1 MYVCYFFSSV
11 SPFRSNKKIAEHQEY
26 AGSGYPIILNV
37 RLFGNSYRFRGSV
50 QSSVI
55 QLSAQSVLILNF
67 LNLTL
72 PFLKERS
79 ISLIYPHFGHLI
91 SIFPVVIVTLSKT
104 RHSHRLHLTITF
116 CSNRVISRP
125 SPEISSYNRMDSQD
139 IPAPVI
145 RAVSF
150 VSQEPF

>member
-1 MYVCYFFSSV
+1 MLKPDTPQEIKDAFE
-11 SPFRSNKKIAEHQEY
+11 KHQEY
-26 AGSGYPIILNV
+26 AESGYPIILNV

-91 SIFPVVIVTLSKT
+91 SIFPVVIVTVEMYGSPWNKT
-104 RHSHRLHLTITF
+104 LHLLH
-116 CSNRVISRP
+116 NGQIS
-125 SPEISSYNRMDSQD
+125 Y
-139 IPAPVI
+139 VLL
-145 RAVSF
+145 
-150 VSQEPF
+150 